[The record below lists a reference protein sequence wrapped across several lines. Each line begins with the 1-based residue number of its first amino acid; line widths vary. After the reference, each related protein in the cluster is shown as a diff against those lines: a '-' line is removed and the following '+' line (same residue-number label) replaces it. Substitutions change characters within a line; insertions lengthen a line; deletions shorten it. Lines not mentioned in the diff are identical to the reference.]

1 MAVRYREDALCLSFM
16 SASEKVSLEKFTK
29 RITVNDYVNF
39 AVTSFLFL
47 FLVIFLAVRE
57 KSTTTILGILLLAFV
72 LSVYLGSL
80 SALVLIGV
88 ASALTLSTL
97 ISIYRGLLNFP
108 VSAFWSILLFGM
120 IAAMFMFFT
129 KKTLEI
135 KIPWRLNLIAV
146 AMASLTLYLVADFRL
161 FRSSGAISA
170 LYAWED
176 NADWILI
183 VHQALNQNLNIEGSQ
198 YGPLM
203 ETGLWFSHSFS
214 TLVFPNL
221 TAPDYL
227 ATAVIIFTL
236 LLIASIPFLALLPS
250 INDGKIDKGAMSST
264 VVLTLGAT
272 LGFLQLNS
280 IGHLSAAIACLLL
293 TIYLCV
299 SFTLPGSDLPSGIKH
314 LFLLC
319 QILLAY
325 LAGFTWFPVAPLSA
339 TLIIFSIWGSREIV
353 RKSRIIQW
361 FYYAS
366 ALVMV
371 YLLVSNGFL
380 RRVNWERSVDAGLL
394 NSAASIVDGARSL
407 LTLTGGNTDI
417 QPWNLLVITL
427 FLLIL
432 LLGFA
437 ALGLKAN
444 AGLKAFALI
453 FAYVYLIKFTDLRL
467 NEVAAYGSK
476 KLEIVLVLIGATF
489 LSWAIVKLFEKFLSN
504 KISSKIPS
512 LLLSVF
518 LLSMPVGFAII
529 PGNYY
534 AGLDWD
540 PNVKTS
546 KVISK
551 YVEVGRPTVCLNETY
566 QAEGGSAPRLGAYIC
581 SRWTSAYSNTDSNQ
595 MYEWRVFVFAGA
607 DVDAQVL
614 RSASRALP
622 ANTMLIVVGPE
633 DKERVKN
640 NPEWSLLVKDE
651 WLVVR

>member
-108 VSAFWSILLFGM
+108 VSAFWSILLFGT

-135 KIPWRLNLIAV
+135 KIPWRLNLTAV
-146 AMASLTLYLVADFRL
+146 AIASLSFYLVADFRL

-176 NADWILI
+176 NADWVLL
-183 VHQALNQNLNIEGSQ
+183 VHGSLNQNLNTEGGSH
-198 YGPLM
+198 GSLM
-203 ETGLWFSHSFS
+203 DTGLWFSHSFS
-214 TLVFPNL
+214 NLAFPNL
-221 TAPDYL
+221 TAPDHL
-227 ATAVIIFTL
+227 ATGVIVWTL
-236 LLIASIPFLALLPS
+236 LLLFTIPFLAVLPS
-250 INDGKIDKGAMSST
+250 INPAITFNGKISST
-264 VVLTLGAT
+264 AVLALGSI

-280 IGHLSAAIACLLL
+280 IGHLTAAISCLLF

-299 SFTLPGSDLPSGIKH
+299 SFTLPDVGHSVGVKH
-314 LFLLC
+314 LFLIS

-325 LAGFTWFPVAPLSA
+325 LAGVTWWPVAPLSA
-339 TLIIFSIWGSREIV
+339 ALIVFSIWGSREIV
-353 RKSRIIQW
+353 RKSKAIQW
-361 FYYAS
+361 LYFSS
-366 ALVMV
+366 AIVMV
-371 YLLVSNGFL
+371 YLLIYKELFG
-380 RRVNWERSVDAGLL
+380 RINW
-394 NSAASIVDGARSL
+394 ARSANDGILDGTAKL
-407 LTLTGGNTDI
+407 LSIEGGNTDI
-417 QPWNLLVITL
+417 EPWNLLVITL
-427 FLLIL
+427 FSMIL
-432 LLGFA
+432 LFGFA

-444 AGLKAFALI
+444 ARLIPFALI
-453 FAYVYLIKFTDLRL
+453 FAFVYVTKFTNLRL
-467 NEVAAYGSK
+467 SEGVASYGSK

-489 LSWAIVKLFEKFLSN
+489 LSWAIVVIFEKFLSN
-504 KISSKIPS
+504 KISALIPA
-512 LLLSVF
+512 LLVSVF
-518 LLSMPVGFAII
+518 LLSMPVAYAII
-529 PGNYY
+529 PGNYFS
-534 AGLDWD
+534 GLDWE

-551 YVEVGRPTVCLNETY
+551 HLELGRSTVCLNETY
-566 QAEGGSAPRLGAYIC
+566 QAEPASELRVGAYIC
-581 SRWTSAYSNTDSNQ
+581 SRWTSAYSNTESIQVDNWGILVFGGVGGDTQ
-595 MYEWRVFVFAGA
+595 ALRRV
-607 DVDAQVL
+607 
-614 RSASRALP
+614 SEALP
-622 ANTMLIVVGPE
+622 VDTMLVVIGPE
-633 DKERVKN
+633 DNEREKN
-640 NPEWSLLVKDE
+640 NPEWDLLVQKK